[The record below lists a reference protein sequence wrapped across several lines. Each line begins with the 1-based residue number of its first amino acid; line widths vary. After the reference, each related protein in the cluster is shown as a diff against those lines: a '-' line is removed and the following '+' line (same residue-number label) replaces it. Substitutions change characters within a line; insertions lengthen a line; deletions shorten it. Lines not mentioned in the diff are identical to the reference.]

1 MKIKQLSMVL
11 MAVSLISGCTAIL
24 SETNDKPIESDPG
37 SRTFGAV
44 IDDHTIETTVGVN
57 IRKADSALDQAHVV
71 VVSYNGIVLLA
82 GQVPREELRD
92 VAAQVAAKVKN
103 VKRVYNELTVGEN
116 ASFAAHANDALLT
129 TKVKGRLLGTAHIK
143 DSRVE
148 VTTENGTV
156 FLQGIV
162 TRAEADIATDAAQN
176 ADGVQKV
183 VRLFEI
189 IEE

>member
-1 MKIKQLSMVL
+1 MSIKQLSAIVVAL
-11 MAVSLISGCTAIL
+11 SLLAGCTTIL

-44 IDDHTIETTVGVN
+44 IDDHTIETTIGVN
-57 IRKADSALDQAHVV
+57 IRKADPALDQAHID

-82 GQVPREELRD
+82 GQVPRDDLRD

-103 VKRVYNELTVGEN
+103 VKRVYNELTVEEN
-116 ASFAAHANDALLT
+116 ASFGAHANDALLT
-129 TKVKGRLLGTAHIK
+129 TKIKGKLLGAAHIK

-162 TRAEADIATDAAQN
+162 TRAEADIATDVVQN
-176 ADGVQKV
+176 TDGVQKV
-183 VRLFEI
+183 VRLFEYI
-189 IEE
+189 DE

>member
-1 MKIKQLSMVL
+1 MNVKQLSAML
-11 MAVSLISGCTAIL
+11 LSLSLLGGCTTIL

-44 IDDHTIETTVGVN
+44 IDDHTIETTIGVN
-57 IRKADSALDQAHVV
+57 IRKADPALDQAHVD

-82 GQVPREELRD
+82 GQVPREDLRD
-92 VAAQVAAKVKN
+92 MAAQVAAKVKN
-103 VKRVYNELTVGEN
+103 VKRVYNELTVEEN

-129 TKVKGRLLGTAHIK
+129 TKIKGKLLGAAHIK

-162 TRAEADIATDAAQN
+162 TRAEADIATDIVQN
-176 ADGVQKV
+176 TDGVQKV
-183 VRLFEI
+183 VRLFEYI
-189 IEE
+189 DE

>member
-1 MKIKQLSMVL
+1 
-11 MAVSLISGCTAIL
+11 
-24 SETNDKPIESDPG
+24 
-37 SRTFGAV
+37 
-44 IDDHTIETTVGVN
+44 VN
-57 IRKADSALDQAHVV
+57 IRKADPALDQAHVV

>member
-1 MKIKQLSMVL
+1 MRIKQLSAIL
-11 MAVSLISGCTAIL
+11 MALSLLGGCTTIL

-44 IDDHTIETTVGVN
+44 IDDHTIETTIGVN
-57 IRKADSALDQAHVV
+57 IRKADPALDQAHID

-82 GQVPREELRD
+82 GQVPREDLRD

-103 VKRVYNELTVGEN
+103 VKRVYNELIVGEN

-129 TKVKGRLLGTAHIK
+129 TKIKGKLLGSAHIK

-162 TRAEADIATDAAQN
+162 TRAEADIATNAVQN
-176 ADGVQKV
+176 TDGVQKV
-183 VRLFEI
+183 VRLFEYI
-189 IEE
+189 DE